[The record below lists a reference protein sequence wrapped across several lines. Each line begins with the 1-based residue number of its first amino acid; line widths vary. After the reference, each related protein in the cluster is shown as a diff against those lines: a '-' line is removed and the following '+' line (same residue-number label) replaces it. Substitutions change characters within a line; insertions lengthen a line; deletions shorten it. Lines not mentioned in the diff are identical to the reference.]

1 MMRSS
6 QQLAALLVHQKP
18 GQKRARGKNQ
28 YRHRRQVHSF
38 EVKPNEQKNK
48 QILYCS
54 VLLDAIWNKYQNNLC
69 TPWELA
75 HTGHGWHGWN
85 GTHRGFRCVFGVDS
99 AAHVEGIL
107 LQRAGPKV
115 LETNIQYSHILYL
128 QKLIDFYCSSSGILF
143 FIISGTDI
151 VINIGS
157 SGWTSPWIRSGREK
171 NLSRFPLHDLGQDV
185 PSNSGKTCLFR
196 FNLV

>member
-1 MMRSS
+1 MFHTGTSCAATKMMRSS

-107 LQRAGPKV
+107 LQLWTKGV
-115 LETNIQYSHILYL
+115 GNQYSIFTYTILTKTYRFLL
-128 QKLIDFYCSSSGILF
+128 Q
-143 FIISGTDI
+143 
-151 VINIGS
+151 
-157 SGWTSPWIRSGREK
+157 
-171 NLSRFPLHDLGQDV
+171 
-185 PSNSGKTCLFR
+185 
-196 FNLV
+196 